1 MLSKVAASFFSS
13 PVCFYASER
22 LLLACVTW
30 FVRCAACVH
39 AHHTRVCGVCV
50 VPYFCNTYFYLVQ
63 NEPPKYWGNC
73 LSETRLLLD

>member
-30 FVRCAACVH
+30 FVRRAACVH
-39 AHHTRVCGVCV
+39 AHHTHVCV
-50 VPYFCNTYFYLVQ
+50 WYLIFVI
-63 NEPPKYWGNC
+63 PI
-73 LSETRLLLD
+73 SA